1 VIFSNKS
8 SRCRVHKSASAVQ
21 APSRYDTGFRCNL
34 LNAFLLMPFYECL
47 AIHDRCS
54 NGWTNMTFIIE
65 ATKDDHRTAD
75 IRSSAID
82 AVILARKLAAEGFA
96 VSIQN
101 PAGRQYSADQFK
113 LLLTNESLN

>member
-1 VIFSNKS
+1 MRF
-8 SRCRVHKSASAVQ
+8 
-21 APSRYDTGFRCNL
+21 L
-34 LNAFLLMPFYECL
+34 LNAFYECL
-47 AIHDRCS
+47 AINDRCS
-54 NGWTNMTFIIE
+54 NGWTKMTFIIE

-82 AVILARKLAAEGFA
+82 AVILARKLAADGFA
-96 VSIQN
+96 VSVQN

>member
-1 VIFSNKS
+1 V
-8 SRCRVHKSASAVQ
+8 RKSASAVP
-21 APSRYDTGFRCNL
+21 APSRYGVPLQFTECLFTECL
-34 LNAFLLMPFYECL
+34 FTECL

-82 AVILARKLAAEGFA
+82 AVILARKLAADGFA

-113 LLLTNESLN
+113 LLLTNENLN